1 MSTLTG
7 PTFNL
12 TLGNL
17 VVVMVCASNEKGT
30 GQYSGTNK
38 VGALVQTVP
47 LAPVNAPYSGPQTN
61 QFFLDTN
68 WQFLTTYAQRGGGY
82 IDSYE
87 LDIDDGMGGNFVE
100 VVGFTTY
107 YTLNSILVTSGINS
121 GFTYRLRYRAHN
133 AQGWGQYSP
142 IGQVLAATIPGAT
155 SAPTT

>member
-17 VVVMVCASNEKGT
+17 VVVMVCASNEKGA

-61 QFFLDTN
+61 
-68 WQFLTTYAQRGGGY
+68 
-82 IDSYE
+82 
-87 LDIDDGMGGNFVE
+87 
-100 VVGFTTY
+100 
-107 YTLNSILVTSGINS
+107 
-121 GFTYRLRYRAHN
+121 
-133 AQGWGQYSP
+133 
-142 IGQVLAATIPGAT
+142 
-155 SAPTT
+155 